1 MELKVFSN
9 GIFDSH
15 CYLLYD
21 HGECAIIDGG
31 VNYVDVMNFI
41 NEKSLKTRY
50 IILTHG
56 HIDHIFYLEKIKE
69 KTGAELCI
77 HEDEV
82 ELYLDPSKNGIE
94 LFGVKR
100 PVELPE
106 PDILLKHGTK
116 LPLGSTTLEIIHTPG
131 HSPGSICIL
140 CENNL
145 FSGDTLFALSVG
157 RTDFYGGSSQK
168 LTESIKQR
176 LYSLDDNVIVWP
188 GHGPSTTIVHE
199 RENNPYV

>member
-1 MELKVFSN
+1 MEFKVFSN

-15 CYLLYD
+15 SYVLYD
-21 HGECAIIDGG
+21 NGECAVIDCG
-31 VNYVDVMNFI
+31 VNSVDIMNFI
-41 NEKSLKTRY
+41 NENSLKTRY

-56 HIDHIFYLEKIKE
+56 HIDHIFYVEKLKR
-69 KTGAELCI
+69 KTGAVLCV
-77 HEDEV
+77 HEDEA
-82 ELYLDPSKNGIE
+82 EMYLDPAKNGMK

-100 PVELPE
+100 PVGLPE
-106 PDILLKHGTK
+106 PDMLLRHGSR
-116 LPLGSTTLEIIHTPG
+116 LPLGNSSLEIIHTPG

-157 RTDFYGGSSQK
+157 RTDFYGGSSKK
-168 LTESIKQR
+168 LTESIRER
-176 LYSLDDNVIVWP
+176 LYPLDDNVKVWP
-188 GHGPSTTIVHE
+188 GHGTSTTIGYE